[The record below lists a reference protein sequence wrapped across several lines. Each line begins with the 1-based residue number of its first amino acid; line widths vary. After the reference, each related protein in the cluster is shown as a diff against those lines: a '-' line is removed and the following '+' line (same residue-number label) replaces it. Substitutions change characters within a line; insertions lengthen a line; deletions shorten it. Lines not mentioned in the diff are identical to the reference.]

1 MADHVVDVS
10 RLRRRIALGLQLTGI
25 DRVATEYLRWC
36 LDHQGASCFKFGQ
49 RLVFLSHAR
58 SRRLLEVVDRYW
70 KGERPARSF
79 RKPRFLARN
88 MFDAFAAILGSGIN
102 SGPLI
107 FNVSHTWLQEQR
119 IWDQVDR
126 LNGRVVTFIHDLI
139 PISHPEFNRPHAPDL
154 HRARLAKALTN
165 SAAIIVNSEYT
176 RACVNDYAT
185 SNGISPPPVIA
196 AHLGARQVVTS
207 SGSQEASR
215 PYFVILGTIE
225 PRKNHQLL
233 LNIWKQLV
241 AEKCDPVPLLYIVGK
256 VGWNSSQLID
266 ELKRCHELHPY
277 VHLVHEASDAEV
289 DALISSSRALLFPS
303 FVEGY
308 GLPLVEALALGVK
321 AIASPLP
328 PFIEL
333 AGDLPEYVDPSDT
346 QRWKELILEAL
357 QEAPASATGRQQ
369 EMKRLELPTW
379 ADHFEKVET
388 FIGHHLP

>member
-10 RLRRRIALGLQLTGI
+10 RLRRRIALGLQLTGV

-36 LDHQGASCFKFGQ
+36 LDNHGATCFKLGR
-49 RLVFLSHAR
+49 RLVFVSHTRAQRFLEEVDGYWQGTRAVR
-58 SRRLLEVVDRYW
+58 SPGKISY
-70 KGERPARSF
+70 
-79 RKPRFLARN
+79 LARN
-88 MFDAFAAILGSGIN
+88 IRDTFAAVLGVGFS

-107 FNVSHTWLQEQR
+107 FNVSHTWLQEQE

-196 AHLGARQVVTS
+196 AHLGARQVITS
-207 SGSQEASR
+207 NGSHDASR

-225 PRKNHQLL
+225 PRKNHKLL
-233 LNIWKQLV
+233 LDIWKQLV
-241 AEKCDPVPLLYIVGK
+241 AENCDPVPRLYIVGK

-266 ELKRCHELHPY
+266 ELESSQELHPY
-277 VHLVHEASDAEV
+277 VRLVHEASDADV
-289 DALISSSRALLFPS
+289 DALISGSQALLFPS

-321 AIASPLP
+321 VIASPLP

-346 QRWKELILEAL
+346 QRWKEQILKAL
-357 QEAPASATGRQQ
+357 QVVPASATGRQQ
-369 EMKRLELPTW
+369 EMKRIELPTW
-379 ADHFEKVET
+379 TGHFEAVET
-388 FIGHHLP
+388 FVDRHLT